1 MQAKDKVQVITASVM
16 ESVFALLSDKLY
28 KVVLYGSYARGDFTP
43 ESDIDIMVVL
53 DCSKEEV
60 LSYRKEVSKLSSR
73 IGLEHDIMTLFYCVI
88 KKVLN
93 MGRRYCLSIKTLS
106 KMELNYMDETLRALS
121 QHRIEQAQQFL
132 TAIKLYLAK
141 K

>member
-43 ESDIDIMVVL
+43 ESDIDNMVDL

-73 IGLEHDIMTLFYCVI
+73 IGLEHDIMISILLRDKESFEHG
-88 KKVLN
+88 KKVLPFYQN
-93 MGRRYCLSIKTLS
+93 IIKDGV
-106 KMELNYMDETLRALS
+106 ELYG
-121 QHRIEQAQQFL
+121 
-132 TAIKLYLAK
+132 
-141 K
+141 

>member
-53 DCSKEEV
+53 D
-60 LSYRKEVSKLSSR
+60 
-73 IGLEHDIMTLFYCVI
+73 
-88 KKVLN
+88 
-93 MGRRYCLSIKTLS
+93 
-106 KMELNYMDETLRALS
+106 
-121 QHRIEQAQQFL
+121 
-132 TAIKLYLAK
+132 
-141 K
+141 

>member
-28 KVVLYGSYARGDFTP
+28 KVVLYGSYDFTP

-73 IGLEHDIMTLFYCVI
+73 IGLEHDIMISILLRDKESFEHG
-88 KKVLN
+88 KKVLPFYQN
-93 MGRRYCLSIKTLS
+93 IIKDGV
-106 KMELNYMDETLRALS
+106 ELYG
-121 QHRIEQAQQFL
+121 
-132 TAIKLYLAK
+132 
-141 K
+141 